1 MVDKVVCPVT
11 SADRKRAPVCTG
23 VLDYFPRALVEISK
37 LSWHGNNKHNPGEP
51 LHWSRDKSN
60 DHEDCLVRHLMDR
73 GTPDP
78 EMGGLSHTVGM
89 AWRALAILELE
100 LEDKDNV
107 DFIYIGFP
115 VDVSQGTEPRIQLD
129 DMLAPDYT
137 FVSDWKQMKSREGKT
152 PFDIVTSLKVHED
165 VGMRIVSD
173 VKEELRD
180 IDAIK
185 INYSADAR

>member
-1 MVDKVVCPVT
+1 MSKFKKGGKKGIPGVNT
-11 SADRKRAPVCTG
+11 SALPDIIFMLLFFFMVATTMKEVELQVDVKKPVADQA
-23 VLDYFPRALVEISK
+23 V
-37 LSWHGNNKHNPGEP
+37 
-51 LHWSRDKSN
+51 
-60 DHEDCLVRHLMDR
+60 
-73 GTPDP
+73 
-78 EMGGLSHTVGM
+78 
-89 AWRALAILELE
+89 E

-115 VDVSQGTEPRIQLD
+115 IDQAMGTEPRIQLD
-129 DMLAPDYT
+129 DQLVPDYNV
-137 FVSDWKQMKSREGKT
+137 VSEWKQIKAREGKR

>member
-1 MVDKVVCPVT
+1 MSKFKKDNSRSIPGVNT
-11 SADRKRAPVCTG
+11 SALPDIIFMLLFFFMVATTMKEVE
-23 VLDYFPRALVEISK
+23 YQVEI
-37 LSWHGNNKHNPGEP
+37 NKPVA
-51 LHWSRDKSN
+51 DQA
-60 DHEDCLVRHLMDR
+60 V
-73 GTPDP
+73 
-78 EMGGLSHTVGM
+78 
-89 AWRALAILELE
+89 E

-115 VDVSQGTEPRIQLD
+115 VDEAMGTEPRIQLD
-129 DMLAPDYT
+129 DQLVPDAS
-137 FVSDWKQMKSREGKT
+137 VVADWKRIKAREGKT

-173 VKEELRD
+173 VKEQLRD

>member
-1 MVDKVVCPVT
+1 MSKFKKGGKKGIPGVNT
-11 SADRKRAPVCTG
+11 SALPDIIFMLLFFFMVATTMKE
-23 VLDYFPRALVEISK
+23 VELQVDIK
-37 LSWHGNNKHNPGEP
+37 KPIA
-51 LHWSRDKSN
+51 DQA
-60 DHEDCLVRHLMDR
+60 V
-73 GTPDP
+73 
-78 EMGGLSHTVGM
+78 
-89 AWRALAILELE
+89 E

-115 VDVSQGTEPRIQLD
+115 VDQNMGTEPRIQLD
-129 DMLAPDYT
+129 DQLAPDYNV
-137 FVSDWKQMKSREGKT
+137 VSDWKQTKSREGKR

-185 INYSADAR
+185 INYSADARR

>member
-1 MVDKVVCPVT
+1 MGKFNKNKKKDVPGVNT
-11 SADRKRAPVCTG
+11 SALPDIIFMLLFFFMVATTMKEVE
-23 VLDYFPRALVEISK
+23 YQVEIK
-37 LSWHGNNKHNPGEP
+37 KPVADQARE
-51 LHWSRDKSN
+51 
-60 DHEDCLVRHLMDR
+60 
-73 GTPDP
+73 
-78 EMGGLSHTVGM
+78 
-89 AWRALAILELE
+89 I
-100 LEDKDNV
+100 EDKDNV

-115 VDVSQGTEPRIQLD
+115 VDKSQGTEPRIQLD